1 MNQIQERWN
10 IVTTWDIPQKKKKKK
25 KKGVQSNLNKGVKE
39 ICY

>member
-10 IVTTWDIPQKKKKKK
+10 IVTTWDIPQKKKKK
-25 KKGVQSNLNKGVKE
+25 GVQSNLNKGVKE